1 MNYKDFKIIKNGQT
15 IQIKDINDKMVYWS
29 GVYTNDEA
37 EVYAI
42 GQKIIDTA
50 MTLLEEND
58 GNLKN
63 AFRAIGELDENN
75 QFTPYTKADKEKDCK
90 RKKAV
95 RKTYTRMVTLRFIID
110 LLIYVLVLL
119 CTIFMFSE
127 NLLTLITFESIVVFV
142 SLLGMIMSL
151 FKKDNYSLSEFL
163 SEIFFLVWIIAMIGN
178 KRYLQGPGEKIIVA
192 GPASRYVLPLVL
204 FCRPLSLLMSIALIS
219 ELDNMLWLYII
230 VTFKNIVLFF
240 YDIKT
245 NKIVNTYQEIPV
257 SLDDE
262 I

>member
-37 EVYAI
+37 EVYEI

-50 MTLLEEND
+50 MTLLEENN

-63 AFRAIGELDENN
+63 AFWAIGELDENN

-90 RKKAV
+90 RKKAI
-95 RKTYTRMVTLRFIID
+95 RKTYTKMAILRFTID

-127 NLLTLITFESIVVFV
+127 NLLTLITFESIVFFF

-151 FKKDNYSLSEFL
+151 FKKDNYSLSEFF
-163 SEIFFLVWIIAMIGN
+163 S
-178 KRYLQGPGEKIIVA
+178 
-192 GPASRYVLPLVL
+192 
-204 FCRPLSLLMSIALIS
+204 
-219 ELDNMLWLYII
+219 
-230 VTFKNIVLFF
+230 
-240 YDIKT
+240 
-245 NKIVNTYQEIPV
+245 
-257 SLDDE
+257 
-262 I
+262 